1 MNLPEVFVHLDHLPP
16 IDQYFVDQG
25 HNAIYNFPKVAYGQE
40 KDYVRYVVN
49 KDESITKKLESEKV
63 FPTPN
68 AVQHG
73 ISIDYQR
80 HEGRTAVVR
89 ATCDLTESKF
99 GQDLQNALGEA
110 KSGYLYNQPWSY
122 YDWHR
127 DLSRHECAIN
137 FVLSDVPEARTLFR
151 HPTDCRLNYVVQML
165 EYKLYRP
172 VLIKSTTEHCVA
184 NLSHKHRYMAT
195 MLLYET
201 TFEQAKEWLQNYKC
215 NSYL

>member
-16 IDQYFVDQG
+16 IDQYFVDQAYNG
-25 HNAIYNFPKVAYGQE
+25 IYRFPSI
-40 KDYVRYVVN
+40 DYVEEKPYIRKIVN
-49 KDESITKKLESEKV
+49 KDNSLTERPETEKV
-63 FPTPN
+63 FPTPS

-73 ISIDYQR
+73 VSVDHQR
-80 HEGRTAVVR
+80 HDARSATVR
-89 ATCDLTESKF
+89 APGDMTESRF

-110 KSGYLYNQPWSY
+110 KSAYLYNQPWSY

-137 FVLSDVPEARTLFR
+137 FVLTDVPESRTLFR
-151 HPTDCRLNYVVQML
+151 HPSDCRLNYFVQML

-172 VLIKSTTEHCVA
+172 VLISSITEHCVA
-184 NLSHKHRYMAT
+184 NLSDKHRYVAT

>member
-1 MNLPEVFVHLDHLPP
+1 MDLPEVFVHLDHLPL
-16 IDQYFVDQG
+16 IDQYYIDQA
-25 HNAIYNFPKVAYGQE
+25 HNAIYSFPTI
-40 KDYVRYVVN
+40 DYVEEKKYFRHIVN
-49 KDESITKKLESEKV
+49 KDKSITKKLESEKV
-63 FPTPN
+63 FATPG

-73 ISIDYQR
+73 VPVDHPR
-80 HEGRTAVVR
+80 HDGKSAIVWSP
-89 ATCDLTESKF
+89 CDLTESNF

-110 KSGYLYNQPWSY
+110 KSAYLYNRPWSY

-137 FVLSDVPEARTLFR
+137 FVLTDVPESRTLFR
-151 HPTDCRLNYVVQML
+151 HPTDCKINYVVQML
-165 EYKLYRP
+165 EYELYRP
-172 VLIKSTTEHCVA
+172 VLIKSITEHCVA
-184 NLSHKHRYMAT
+184 NLSDKHRYVAT